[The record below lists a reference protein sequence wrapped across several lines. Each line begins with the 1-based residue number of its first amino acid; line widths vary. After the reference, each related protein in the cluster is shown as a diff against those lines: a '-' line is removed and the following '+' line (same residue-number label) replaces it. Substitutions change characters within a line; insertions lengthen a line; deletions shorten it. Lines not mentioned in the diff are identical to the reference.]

1 MEGLF
6 LPIKEGD
13 LALLVIYSRKG
24 RPKKFLVRVEKN
36 KLVHTHKGTINVGSL
51 IGKDW
56 GIITETSKGVP
67 VEVHRPTLVDIV
79 EKIGRSTQII
89 YPKDSGFI
97 LLKSGIKPGD
107 KVVEVGTGSGA
118 LTLVLA
124 TFLGPEGK
132 VYSYDIRESS
142 IKTAKRNLN
151 ALQLSNVELKLKD
164 AKEGIEE
171 SDLDAIFMDIPDP
184 WELLPLVYSK
194 LKPNG
199 TFVAFVPS
207 CEQISKV
214 VLAARKIGFGLIE
227 IHEIL
232 DREFECDER
241 RTRPYPRMIGH
252 TGFVIVGRKIKVS

>member
-1 MEGLF
+1 MF

-13 LALLVIYSRKG
+13 LALLVIYSKKG
-24 RPKKFLVRVEKN
+24 RPKKFLVKVERK
-36 KLVHTHKGTINVGSL
+36 KVIHTHKGTIDVGSL
-51 IGKDW
+51 IGEDW
-56 GIITETSKGVP
+56 GITTETSKGTL

-79 EKIGRSTQII
+79 EKLGRSTQII

-107 KVVEVGTGSGA
+107 KVVEIGTGSGA

-142 IKTAKRNLN
+142 IKMAKRNLDK
-151 ALQLSNVELKLKD
+151 LQLSNVELKLKD
-164 AKEGIEE
+164 AKEGIDEN
-171 SDLDAIFMDIPDP
+171 DLDAIFMDIPDP
-184 WELLPLVYSK
+184 WELLSLAYQK

-214 VLAARKIGFGLIE
+214 VLTAKSIGFSLIE

-241 RTRPYPRMIGH
+241 RTRPHPRMIGH
-252 TGFVIVGRKIKVS
+252 TGFIIIGRKIKTS

>member
-1 MEGLF
+1 M
-6 LPIKEGD
+6 PIKEGD
-13 LALLVIYSRKG
+13 IALLIIYSKKG
-24 RPKKFLVRVEKN
+24 RPKKFLIKIERKKV
-36 KLVHTHKGTINVGSL
+36 LHTHKGAIDIGSL

-56 GIITETSKGVP
+56 GIVTKTAKGTP
-67 VEVHRPTLVDIV
+67 VEVHRPTLADIV
-79 EKIGRSTQII
+79 EKLGRSTQII

-107 KVVEVGTGSGA
+107 KVVEIGTGSGA

-132 VYSYDIRESS
+132 IYSYDIREKSL
-142 IKTAKRNLN
+142 KMAERNLSM
-151 ALQLSNVELKLKD
+151 LGLSNVELRLKD
-164 AKEGIEE
+164 AKEGIDE
-171 SDLDAIFMDIPDP
+171 SDLDAVFMDIPDP
-184 WELLPLVYSK
+184 WELLPLIYPR

-199 TFVAFVPS
+199 IFISFVPS

-214 VLAARKIGFGLIE
+214 ALAAKETGFSLIE

-232 DREFECDER
+232 DREFECNEK

-252 TGFVIVGRKIKVS
+252 TGFIIIGRKIKSSS

>member
-1 MEGLF
+1 MF
-6 LPIKEGD
+6 IKEGG
-13 LALLVIYSRKG
+13 LALLVIYSKKG
-24 RPKKFLVRVEKN
+24 RPKKFLVKIERKKVI
-36 KLVHTHKGTINVGSL
+36 HTHKGTIDIGSL

-56 GIITETSKGVP
+56 GMTTETSKGVP

-79 EKIGRSTQII
+79 EKLGRSTQII

-107 KVVEVGTGSGA
+107 RIVEIGTGSGA
-118 LTLVLA
+118 LTLILA

-142 IKTAKRNLN
+142 IKVAKQNLN
-151 ALQLSNVELKLKD
+151 AFQLSNVELKLKD

-171 SDLDAIFMDIPDP
+171 NNLDAVFMDIPDP
-184 WELLPLVYSK
+184 WELLPMVHRK
-194 LKPNG
+194 LKSNG
-199 TFVAFVPS
+199 TFVIFVPS

-214 VLAARKIGFGLIE
+214 VLAARNIGFSLIE

-232 DREFECDER
+232 DREFECNER
-241 RTRPYPRMIGH
+241 RTRPHPRMIGH
-252 TGFVIVGRKIKVS
+252 TGFIIIGRKIKSSS